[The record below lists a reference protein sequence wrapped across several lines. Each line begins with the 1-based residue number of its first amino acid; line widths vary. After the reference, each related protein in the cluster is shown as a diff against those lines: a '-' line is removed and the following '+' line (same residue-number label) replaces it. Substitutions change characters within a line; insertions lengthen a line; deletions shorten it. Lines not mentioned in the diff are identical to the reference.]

1 MESIRFLSF
10 VFTFWGCLLSV
21 VLCQNPQIFSVLT
34 SRLSADEC
42 ETVNFLRGTITDKTS
57 LTRNYSKCWTIKV
70 PAGGYIH
77 AQVGKITTKHTCKQA
92 YVEVSVGQTG
102 AVYKFCSVDVNKNPV
117 VASSDITVKLEV
129 KGTINYQTSF
139 DLEYIIT
146 RNHHGNVELRT
157 AGVRHADKGNS
168 FVCDDYLCIPEDKV
182 CDGEVDCKNGED
194 EIKTKCDI
202 QIRNLAGVEEA
213 LQSGINWLRSYKT
226 TPWNWG
232 DDISR
237 AAIAFFLTSYS
248 NFNGTNLEEEL
259 IAKQVELRTTLFLL
273 RTKDKTNINELS
285 MFINA
290 LLVTCYNPQDF
301 YGTDLVKKL
310 KTDVEASKTFTNP
323 LAYLALCKGNETWPE
338 TAVANLDKV
347 LNNSRLPF
355 MIDLQ
360 AMAVM
365 ALSCQIK
372 QNSEFSKSFDDAL
385 YKTAIQNFKTMQQQ
399 DGGFGNVYTSA
410 LITQCEEIKALLA
423 SGQGQNRKGWK
434 LKETIEYL
442 IKQLNSSSVDFL
454 STYMILPIL
463 NGKSLDDIS
472 QTHCSDSLRKLSD
485 DPASDVRDYVGP
497 VKRIYY
503 SLYIGDEKDSTI
515 TISLRVPET
524 YTVTQIMN
532 LAASTDSKYKY
543 ESSIV
548 MGQKYVYKI
557 GNTANDPES
566 GKFWLMYVGTYDIK
580 DDTLKLSETDPDEI
594 VMKEGEHLVM
604 WYRTADIQFSE
615 EEPEIKLQFM

>member
-1 MESIRFLSF
+1 MESVRFLF
-10 VFTFWGCLLSV
+10 LVFTFWGFLLSV
-21 VLCQNPQIFSVLT
+21 ALCQNPQIFSILT
-34 SRLSADEC
+34 SKLSADDC
-42 ETVNFLRGTITDKTS
+42 ETVNFLRGTITDKTG

-70 PAGGYIH
+70 PAGGYVH

-102 AVYKFCSVDVNKNPV
+102 AVYTFCSADVNKNPV
-117 VASSDITVKLEV
+117 VASSDITVKLEI
-129 KGTINYQTSF
+129 KGTMNYQTSF
-139 DLEYIIT
+139 DLEYII
-146 RNHHGNVELRT
+146 RSEACRQ
-157 AGVRHADKGNS
+157 RNS

-202 QIRNLAGVEEA
+202 QIRNLTGVEEA
-213 LQSGINWLRSYKT
+213 LENGISWLRNYKT

-237 AAIAFFLTSYS
+237 ASIAFYLTSYS

-273 RTKDKTNINELS
+273 RIKDKTNINELS

-310 KTDVEASKTFTNP
+310 KTDIEASKTFTNP
-323 LAYLALCKGNETWPE
+323 LAYLALCKANETWPD
-338 TAVANLDKV
+338 TAVANLDKI
-347 LNNSRLPF
+347 LNNSRQPF

-372 QNSEFSKSFDDAL
+372 GNSEFSKSFDDAL
-385 YKTAIQNFKTMQQQ
+385 YKTAIQNFKAMQQQ

-410 LITQCEEIKALLA
+410 LITQALLA
-423 SGQGQNRKGWK
+423 SGEGQIRKGWK

-463 NGKSLDDIS
+463 NGKSLVDIS

-485 DPASDVRDYVGP
+485 DPVSDVRDYVGP

-515 TISLRVPET
+515 TISLRVPEK
-524 YTVTQIMN
+524 YTVTEIMN

-543 ESSIV
+543 ESSIM

-557 GNTANDPES
+557 ANIANDPES

-594 VMKEGEHLVM
+594 VMKESEHLVM

-615 EEPEIKLQFM
+615 EEPELIF